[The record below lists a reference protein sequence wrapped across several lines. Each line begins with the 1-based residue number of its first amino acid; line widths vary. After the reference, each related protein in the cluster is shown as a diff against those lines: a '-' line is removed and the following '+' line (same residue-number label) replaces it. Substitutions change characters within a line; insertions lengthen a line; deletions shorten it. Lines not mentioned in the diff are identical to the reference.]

1 MAGDWIK
8 MRTDLYRDPK
18 VCLIAD
24 ALLRPDGQLA
34 SYVNQHCQR
43 DMTVTRNVTRN
54 VTVGALV
61 TVWGVTRTRGRQ
73 IGDDILIPGATLKV
87 IDDISDIPGFGLA
100 MESVGWVV
108 QTPEGIIF
116 PRFIGEFNVAPTDD
130 SKAKAAERQRRYRE
144 KSNAKRDALRDVTV
158 TSQSDIEKR
167 REEKSREYNTI
178 PPSPPLGESAEVD
191 PENRSRNKRRPL
203 ARSVG
208 PANAAI
214 AGIEI
219 DGSLVMYDDDP
230 MRWEAAFVAWWNERD
245 GVCKRNL
252 NTLDTPSRSML
263 MDRLSEPDWHWKQTA
278 AMFPLWTPS
287 RDWVPTLSWF
297 LEPATVSKILDGRYE
312 QRKAAARQEQTI
324 PDVFTFT
331 EEELG

>member
-8 MRTDLYRDPK
+8 AEHTLPDKPEVVAMAA
-18 VCLIAD
+18 CLKIDQD
-24 ALLRPDGQLA
+24 AVVGKLLRLWIWADQQFSRETILKRNCNGL
-34 SYVNQHCQR
+34 
-43 DMTVTRNVTRN
+43 TVSLSFIDRVTFC
-54 VTVGALV
+54 
-61 TVWGVTRTRGRQ
+61 
-73 IGDDILIPGATLKV
+73 D
-87 IDDISDIPGFGLA
+87 GFGKALIG
-100 MESVGWVV
+100 VGWLDGS
-108 QTPEGIIF
+108 EGSYSLPNF
-116 PRFIGEFNVAPTDD
+116 ERHNGTT
-130 SKAKAAERQRRYRE
+130 AKERASTYRRV
-144 KSNAKRDALRDVTV
+144 KT
-158 TSQSDIEKR
+158 
-167 REEKSREYNTI
+167 SREVKRNCNGASVTKPLPETETETELDI
-178 PPSPPLGESAEVD
+178 KGAPPSPPKGESAEVV
-191 PENRSRNKRRPL
+191 PENRTRNKRRQM

-230 MRWEAAFVAWWNERD
+230 MRWESAFVAWWNERD